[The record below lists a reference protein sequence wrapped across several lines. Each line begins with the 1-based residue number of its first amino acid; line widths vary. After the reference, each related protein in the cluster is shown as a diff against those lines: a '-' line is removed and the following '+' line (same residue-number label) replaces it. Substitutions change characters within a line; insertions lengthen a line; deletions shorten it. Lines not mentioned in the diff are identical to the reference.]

1 MELPA
6 GWNKRL
12 ADLEPTDHGDGRP
25 CITAEESEWAREYER
40 GLLRPWARFPRDG
53 EVYIAVGDFNVSFL
67 THWRAP
73 FTGGGE
79 GVLPGGTRIY
89 VHVSDPEPIAVYANA
104 ENATELEFALVPN
117 EDRLAEKYTGYSLV
131 ISTEDLNR
139 HFRLV
144 KSAG

>member
-6 GWNKRL
+6 GWNKRV
-12 ADLEPTDHGDGRP
+12 ADLEATDHGDGLP
-25 CITAEESEWAREYER
+25 CITAEEFEMAIEYER
-40 GLLRPWARFPRDG
+40 RLLRPWARFPRDG
-53 EVYIAVGDFNVSFL
+53 EVYAAIGDFNVSFL

-79 GVLPGGTRIY
+79 GVLPSGTRVR
-89 VHVSDPEPIAVYANA
+89 VHVSHAEPILVYADA
-104 ENATELEFALVPN
+104 ENASDLELALVPA
-117 EDRLAEKYTGYSLV
+117 EDRLAPKYGGYSLS

-144 KSAG
+144 ESAG

>member
-12 ADLEPTDHGDGRP
+12 ADLEATDHGDGRP
-25 CITAEESEWAREYER
+25 CITAEEFEWAREYER
-40 GLLRPWARFPRDG
+40 RLLRPWARFPRDG
-53 EVYIAVGDFNVSFL
+53 EVYVATGDFPVSFL

-73 FTGGGE
+73 FTGGGK
-79 GVLPGGTRIY
+79 GVLPRGTRIR
-89 VHVSDPEPIAVYANA
+89 VRASDAEPIGVYAYA
-104 ENATELEFALVPN
+104 ENASELELALVPA
-117 EDRLAEKYTGYSLV
+117 EDRLAPKYDGYSLS

-144 KSAG
+144 ESAG